1 MNKKIFR
8 SSLLT
13 VCLVLAATIALIMGL
28 LFHFFEKQIQKELA
42 NEAGFLAHALENEGA
57 GYFDSFD
64 NKNNRLAGNN
74 RITWIDEN
82 GTVLFDSRADVSELD
97 NHADRDEIKT
107 AMKEGKGMSTRYSK
121 TLTEKTVNY
130 AIRLSD
136 GSILRVSTEQYTVVT
151 ILMGMLQPILF
162 IMFVALILTLVLSAR
177 VSKAII
183 EPINKLDLE
192 IPENND
198 TYEELTPLLR
208 KIADQKE
215 TIGEQLADAR
225 KKQKEFN
232 LITENMSEGFL
243 VIDADANLLTYNSA
257 ALNLLEIT
265 PPADR
270 SVLLFC
276 RAKEFRG
283 VISDVLSGIKAEN
296 TMVREERSYSLIAN
310 PVYEKESVIGAV
322 VVILDITEREKR
334 DMLRREFTANVSHEL
349 KTPLTSISGFAE
361 LMKAGDVLE
370 NDVTDFSK
378 SIYDEAQRLITLV
391 NDIIKISE
399 LDGQSIPYE
408 KETVDLY
415 ELSKEVIGRL
425 EKEADKKN
433 ITFHLIGGRAE
444 IIGVH
449 KILEEMLYNLCD
461 NAIKYNKE
469 NGTVDVLVNQTGDGV
484 NVIVRDTGIGIP
496 ISHQDRVF
504 ERFYRV
510 DKSHSK
516 KVGGTGLGLA
526 IVKHGALYHHA
537 KLSLE
542 STVDVGTVV
551 TIAFSKNNK
560 DKYMP
565 ENSPYKGYARHIFN
579 AVLTYLL
586 SALYGLSDGNRIK

>member
-215 TIGEQLADAR
+215 TIGEQLADTR

-283 VISDVLSGIKAEN
+283 VISDVLSGIKAES

-551 TIAFSKNNK
+551 TIAFSKK
-560 DKYMP
+560 
-565 ENSPYKGYARHIFN
+565 
-579 AVLTYLL
+579 
-586 SALYGLSDGNRIK
+586 

>member
-334 DMLRREFTANVSHEL
+334 DTLRREFTANVSHEL

-361 LMKAGDVLE
+361 LMKAGDVPE
-370 NDVTDFSK
+370 KDVVDFSE

-469 NGTVDVLVNQTGDGV
+469 NGTVDVLVNQTRDGV

-551 TIAFSKNNK
+551 TIAFSKK
-560 DKYMP
+560 
-565 ENSPYKGYARHIFN
+565 
-579 AVLTYLL
+579 
-586 SALYGLSDGNRIK
+586 

>member
-97 NHADRDEIKT
+97 NHADRDEIET

-551 TIAFSKNNK
+551 TIAFSKK
-560 DKYMP
+560 
-565 ENSPYKGYARHIFN
+565 
-579 AVLTYLL
+579 
-586 SALYGLSDGNRIK
+586 

>member
-74 RITWIDEN
+74 RITWIYEN

-121 TLTEKTVNY
+121 TLMEKTVNY

-192 IPENND
+192 VPENNE

-310 PVYEKESVIGAV
+310 PVFEKESVIGAV

-334 DMLRREFTANVSHEL
+334 DALRREFTANVSHEL

-461 NAIKYNKE
+461 NAMKYNKE

-551 TIAFSKNNK
+551 TIAFSKK
-560 DKYMP
+560 
-565 ENSPYKGYARHIFN
+565 
-579 AVLTYLL
+579 
-586 SALYGLSDGNRIK
+586 

>member
-13 VCLVLAATIALIMGL
+13 VCLVLAAAIALIMGL
-28 LFHFFEKQIQKELA
+28 LFHFFEKRIQTELA
-42 NEAGFLAHALENEGA
+42 NEAGFLAQALENEGA
-57 GYFDSFD
+57 GYFDGFD
-64 NKNNRLAGNN
+64 NKNNRIAGNN
-74 RITWIDEN
+74 RITWIDKN
-82 GTVLFDSRADVSELD
+82 GTVLFDSRADASQMD

-121 TLTEKTVNY
+121 TLTEKTMNY

-136 GSILRVSTEQYTVVT
+136 GSILRVSTEQYTVIT
-151 ILMGMLQPILF
+151 ILMGMLQPVLF
-162 IMFVALILTLVLSAR
+162 IIFVALIMTLVLSVR
-177 VSKAII
+177 VSRAII
-183 EPINKLDLE
+183 EPINRLDLDV
-192 IPENND
+192 PENND

-208 KIADQKE
+208 KIAEQKE
-215 TIGEQLADAR
+215 TIQEQLADAC

-257 ALNLLEIT
+257 ALNLLEIV

-276 RAKEFRG
+276 RAKEFRN
-283 VISDVLSGIKAEN
+283 VISDVLSGIRAEN
-296 TMVREERSYSLIAN
+296 IMVRDEHSYSLIAN
-310 PVYEKESVIGAV
+310 PVFEKESVIGAV

-334 DMLRREFTANVSHEL
+334 ETLRREFTANVSHEL

-361 LMKAGDVLE
+361 LMKAGNVPEEDVI
-370 NDVTDFSK
+370 DFSQ
-378 SIYDEAQRLITLV
+378 SIYEETQRLITLV

-415 ELSKEVIGRL
+415 ELSNEVIGRL

-433 ITFHLIGGRAE
+433 VTFHLIGGRAE
-444 IIGVH
+444 IMGVH

-461 NAIKYNKE
+461 NAIKYNRE
-469 NGTVDVLVNQTGDGV
+469 NGTVDVLVNETEDGV
-484 NVIVRDTGIGIP
+484 NVIVRDTGLGISP
-496 ISHQDRVF
+496 AHQDRVF

-516 KVGGTGLGLA
+516 KAGGTGLGLA
-526 IVKHGALYHHA
+526 IVKHGAMYHHA
-537 KLSLE
+537 KISLQ
-542 STVDVGTVV
+542 STVDVGTAITV
-551 TIAFSKNNK
+551 AFAK
-560 DKYMP
+560 
-565 ENSPYKGYARHIFN
+565 
-579 AVLTYLL
+579 TQ
-586 SALYGLSDGNRIK
+586 

>member
-243 VIDADANLLTYNSA
+243 VIDADTNLLTYNSA

-310 PVYEKESVIGAV
+310 PVYEKESVIGAI

-551 TIAFSKNNK
+551 TIAFSKK
-560 DKYMP
+560 
-565 ENSPYKGYARHIFN
+565 
-579 AVLTYLL
+579 
-586 SALYGLSDGNRIK
+586 

>member
-57 GYFDSFD
+57 GYFD

-296 TMVREERSYSLIAN
+296 TMVRGERSYSLIAN

-334 DMLRREFTANVSHEL
+334 DTLRREFTANVSHEL

-551 TIAFSKNNK
+551 TIAFSKK
-560 DKYMP
+560 
-565 ENSPYKGYARHIFN
+565 
-579 AVLTYLL
+579 
-586 SALYGLSDGNRIK
+586 

>member
-13 VCLVLAATIALIMGL
+13 VCLVLVATIVLIMGL
-28 LFHFFEKQIQKELA
+28 LFHFFEKQIQTELA
-42 NEAGFLAHALENEGA
+42 NEAGFLAQALENEGA
-57 GYFDSFD
+57 GYFDGFD
-64 NKNNRLAGNN
+64 NKNNRIAGNN
-74 RITWIDEN
+74 RITWIDKN
-82 GTVLFDSRADVSELD
+82 GTVLFDSRADASELD

-151 ILMGMLQPILF
+151 ILMGMLQPVLF
-162 IMFVALILTLVLSAR
+162 ILFVALILTLVISAR

-183 EPINKLDLE
+183 EPINRLDLE
-192 IPENND
+192 MPENND

-265 PPADR
+265 PPVDR

-276 RAKEFRG
+276 RAKEFRS

-296 TMVREERSYSLIAN
+296 MMVRDERSYSLIAN
-310 PVYEKESVIGAV
+310 PVFEKEAVIGAV

-334 DMLRREFTANVSHEL
+334 DALRQEFTANVSHEL

-361 LMKAGDVLE
+361 LMKAGNVPE
-370 NDVTDFSK
+370 NDVIDFSE

-408 KETVDLY
+408 KEMVDLY
-415 ELSKEVIGRL
+415 ELSNEVIERL

-469 NGTVDVLVNQTGDGV
+469 NGMVDVIVNQTQNGV
-484 NVIVRDTGIGIP
+484 NVIVRDNGIGIP

-551 TIAFSKNNK
+551 TIAFSKK
-560 DKYMP
+560 
-565 ENSPYKGYARHIFN
+565 
-579 AVLTYLL
+579 
-586 SALYGLSDGNRIK
+586 

>member
-192 IPENND
+192 VPENNE

-310 PVYEKESVIGAV
+310 PVFEKESVIGAV

-461 NAIKYNKE
+461 NAMKYNKE

-551 TIAFSKNNK
+551 TIAFSKK
-560 DKYMP
+560 
-565 ENSPYKGYARHIFN
+565 
-579 AVLTYLL
+579 
-586 SALYGLSDGNRIK
+586 

>member
-177 VSKAII
+177 ISKAII

-551 TIAFSKNNK
+551 TIAFSKK
-560 DKYMP
+560 
-565 ENSPYKGYARHIFN
+565 
-579 AVLTYLL
+579 
-586 SALYGLSDGNRIK
+586 

>member
-192 IPENND
+192 VPENNE

-270 SVLLFC
+270 NVLLFC

-551 TIAFSKNNK
+551 TIAFSKK
-560 DKYMP
+560 
-565 ENSPYKGYARHIFN
+565 
-579 AVLTYLL
+579 
-586 SALYGLSDGNRIK
+586 

>member
-151 ILMGMLQPILF
+151 ILMGILQPILF

-551 TIAFSKNNK
+551 TIAFSKK
-560 DKYMP
+560 
-565 ENSPYKGYARHIFN
+565 
-579 AVLTYLL
+579 
-586 SALYGLSDGNRIK
+586 

>member
-1 MNKKIFR
+1 MNKKIFH

-177 VSKAII
+177 VSKSII

-551 TIAFSKNNK
+551 TIAFSKK
-560 DKYMP
+560 
-565 ENSPYKGYARHIFN
+565 
-579 AVLTYLL
+579 
-586 SALYGLSDGNRIK
+586 

>member
-310 PVYEKESVIGAV
+310 PVFEKESVIGAV

-461 NAIKYNKE
+461 NAMKYNKE

-551 TIAFSKNNK
+551 TIAFSKK
-560 DKYMP
+560 
-565 ENSPYKGYARHIFN
+565 
-579 AVLTYLL
+579 
-586 SALYGLSDGNRIK
+586 

>member
-107 AMKEGKGMSTRYSK
+107 AMKEGKGMSKRYSK

-265 PPADR
+265 SPADR

-551 TIAFSKNNK
+551 TIAFSKK
-560 DKYMP
+560 
-565 ENSPYKGYARHIFN
+565 
-579 AVLTYLL
+579 
-586 SALYGLSDGNRIK
+586 

>member
-136 GSILRVSTEQYTVVT
+136 GSILRVSIEQYTVVT

-322 VVILDITEREKR
+322 VVILDITEREKG

-408 KETVDLY
+408 KDTVDLY

-551 TIAFSKNNK
+551 TIAFSKK
-560 DKYMP
+560 
-565 ENSPYKGYARHIFN
+565 
-579 AVLTYLL
+579 
-586 SALYGLSDGNRIK
+586 

>member
-1 MNKKIFR
+1 MHKKIFR

-13 VCLVLAATIALIMGL
+13 VCLVLIATIALIMGF
-28 LFHFFEKQIQKELA
+28 LFHFFEKQIQAELA
-42 NEAGFLAHALENEGA
+42 NEAGFLAQAVENEGI
-57 GYFDSFD
+57 GYFDGFD
-64 NKNNRLAGNN
+64 DKNSRPSRNNRV
-74 RITWIDEN
+74 TWIGKD
-82 GTVLFDSRADVSELD
+82 GTVLFDSRVDASELD

-107 AMKEGKGMSTRYSK
+107 AMKDGKGMSTRYSK

-136 GSILRVSTEQYTVVT
+136 GSVLRVSTEQYTVIT
-151 ILMGMLQPILF
+151 ILMGMLQPIL
-162 IMFVALILTLVLSAR
+162 ITISVALILTLALSAR

-183 EPINKLDLE
+183 EPVNRLDLDV
-192 IPENND
+192 PENND

-208 KIADQKE
+208 KIANQKE
-215 TIGEQLADAR
+215 TIEEQLADAR
-225 KKQKEFN
+225 KNQKEFN

-283 VISDVLSGIKAEN
+283 VISDALSGIRAEDI
-296 TMVREERSYSLIAN
+296 MARDEHSYSLIAN
-310 PVYEKESVIGAV
+310 PVFEGETVIGAV

-334 DMLRREFTANVSHEL
+334 DTLRREFTANVSHEL

-361 LMKAGDVLE
+361 LMKVGDVPE
-370 NDVTDFSK
+370 KDVVDFSE

-399 LDGQSIPYE
+399 LDGQSIPFE
-408 KETVDLY
+408 SEPVDLY

-425 EKEADKKN
+425 ENEAEKSQV
-433 ITFHLIGGRAE
+433 TFHLIGGRAE
-444 IIGVH
+444 IMGVY

-469 NGTVDVLVNQTGDGV
+469 NGTVDVLVNQTGDSV
-484 NVIVRDTGIGIP
+484 NVIVRDTGMGISP
-496 ISHQDRVF
+496 AHQGRVF

-526 IVKHGALYHHA
+526 IVKHGAMYHHA
-537 KLSLE
+537 KISLE
-542 STVDVGTVV
+542 STVDVGTAI
-551 TIAFSKNNK
+551 TIAFAK
-560 DKYMP
+560 
-565 ENSPYKGYARHIFN
+565 I
-579 AVLTYLL
+579 
-586 SALYGLSDGNRIK
+586 

>member
-243 VIDADANLLTYNSA
+243 VIDADTNLLTYNSA

-322 VVILDITEREKR
+322 VVILDITECEKR

-551 TIAFSKNNK
+551 TIAFSKK
-560 DKYMP
+560 
-565 ENSPYKGYARHIFN
+565 
-579 AVLTYLL
+579 
-586 SALYGLSDGNRIK
+586 

>member
-177 VSKAII
+177 VSKSII

-296 TMVREERSYSLIAN
+296 TMVREKRSYSLIAN

-322 VVILDITEREKR
+322 MVILDITEREKR

-551 TIAFSKNNK
+551 TIAFSKK
-560 DKYMP
+560 
-565 ENSPYKGYARHIFN
+565 
-579 AVLTYLL
+579 
-586 SALYGLSDGNRIK
+586 

>member
-433 ITFHLIGGRAE
+433 ITFHLIGDRAE

-461 NAIKYNKE
+461 NAVKYNKE

-551 TIAFSKNNK
+551 TIAFSKK
-560 DKYMP
+560 
-565 ENSPYKGYARHIFN
+565 
-579 AVLTYLL
+579 
-586 SALYGLSDGNRIK
+586 

>member
-484 NVIVRDTGIGIP
+484 NVIVRETGIGIP

-551 TIAFSKNNK
+551 TIAFSKK
-560 DKYMP
+560 
-565 ENSPYKGYARHIFN
+565 
-579 AVLTYLL
+579 
-586 SALYGLSDGNRIK
+586 

>member
-215 TIGEQLADAR
+215 TIGEQLADTR

-243 VIDADANLLTYNSA
+243 VIDADTNLLTYNSA

-283 VISDVLSGIKAEN
+283 VISDVLSGIKAES

-551 TIAFSKNNK
+551 TIAFSKK
-560 DKYMP
+560 
-565 ENSPYKGYARHIFN
+565 
-579 AVLTYLL
+579 
-586 SALYGLSDGNRIK
+586 

>member
-13 VCLVLAATIALIMGL
+13 VCLVLAAAIALIMGL
-28 LFHFFEKQIQKELA
+28 LFHFFERRIQTELA
-42 NEAGFLAHALENEGA
+42 NEAGFLARALENEGI
-57 GYFDSFD
+57 GYFDGFD

-74 RITWIDEN
+74 RITWIDKN
-82 GTVLFDSRADVSELD
+82 GTVLFDSRADASQMD

-121 TLTEKTVNY
+121 TLTEKTMNY

-136 GSILRVSTEQYTVVT
+136 GSILRVSTEQYTVIT
-151 ILMGMLQPILF
+151 ILMGMLQPVLF
-162 IMFVALILTLVLSAR
+162 IIFVALIMTLVLSVR
-177 VSKAII
+177 VSRAII
-183 EPINKLDLE
+183 EPINRLDLDV
-192 IPENND
+192 PENND

-208 KIADQKE
+208 KIAEQKE
-215 TIGEQLADAR
+215 TIQEQLADAC

-243 VIDADANLLTYNSA
+243 VIDADANLLTYNPA
-257 ALNLLEIT
+257 ALNLLEIV

-276 RAKEFRG
+276 RAKEFRN
-283 VISDVLSGIKAEN
+283 VISDVLSGIRAEN
-296 TMVREERSYSLIAN
+296 IMVRDEHSYSLIAN
-310 PVYEKESVIGAV
+310 PVFEKESVIGAV

-334 DMLRREFTANVSHEL
+334 ETLRREFTANVSHEL

-361 LMKAGDVLE
+361 LMKAGNVPEEDVI
-370 NDVTDFSK
+370 DFSQ
-378 SIYDEAQRLITLV
+378 SIYEETQRLITLV

-415 ELSKEVIGRL
+415 ELSNEVIGRL

-433 ITFHLIGGRAE
+433 VTFHLIGGRAE
-444 IIGVH
+444 IMGVH

-461 NAIKYNKE
+461 NAIKYNRE
-469 NGTVDVLVNQTGDGV
+469 NGTVDVLVNETEDGV
-484 NVIVRDTGIGIP
+484 NVIVRDTGLGISP
-496 ISHQDRVF
+496 AHQDRVF

-526 IVKHGALYHHA
+526 IVKHGAMYHHA
-537 KLSLE
+537 KISLQ
-542 STVDVGTVV
+542 STVDVGTAITV
-551 TIAFSKNNK
+551 AFAK
-560 DKYMP
+560 
-565 ENSPYKGYARHIFN
+565 
-579 AVLTYLL
+579 TQ
-586 SALYGLSDGNRIK
+586 